1 MEKVQE
7 LYAGIYSVYRGVTAP
22 NLGRSVVRASRQ
34 TRGTRRRG
42 FEIFLCRTRRSRDA
56 EVCAAGRPST
66 SFPPPGHV
74 STRCSPDLFR
84 AADSARKRLR
94 STRLTVAFGLLEIA
108 NVSYRNVN
116 PFFPSGKSSS
126 LADTCSGASTRTENC
141 AKCKNTCIASVDE
154 VVILFEKV

>member
-1 MEKVQE
+1 MRVYTRYTEGLPHRISEDPWFARRAKPGGP
-7 LYAGIYSVYRGVTAP
+7 AGAVSRYFCAERDAREMQKYVPPV
-22 NLGRSVVRASRQ
+22 GRQPPSLH
-34 TRGTRRRG
+34 RGTSRRG
-42 FEIFLCRTRRSRDA
+42 AVRICFAPRTPL
-56 EVCAAGRPST
+56 ENVCARRG
-66 SFPPPGHV
+66 
-74 STRCSPDLFR
+74 SP
-84 AADSARKRLR
+84 
-94 STRLTVAFGLLEIA
+94 VAFGLLEIA